1 MMELTSETEHKT
13 FKFRELKIYGST
25 EWLAD
30 NKKKYR
36 QVFDR
41 YETAYVY
48 AELSFYNK
56 SFDRDDWDV
65 EVELKCFS
73 TRKGKS
79 EICSLPFTRKI
90 SKFDHVVYVREGWG
104 NKKEG
109 VFWKRGTYYWE
120 AWIDGE
126 KVATKYFYIE
136 DTGHEPLEGESPY
149 CELQSVKLYEG
160 PFDDVLP
167 ENRLFL
173 KTFNAEETRYVYTE
187 VSLRNNYFTKAWQ
200 CELFIKF
207 YNDARELK
215 GQIVRL
221 QKVERGDEMIRLTAG
236 WGSNVKGSWRKDRY
250 TAEIVFMDKLLA
262 IIPFYVD
269 DFVED
274 GVAPV
279 FLPNREIPLIL
290 GDEQPDLH
298 LSFDELMVKMD
309 GLVGLAAVKQKI
321 RDYAQYV
328 QFLRLRKEKGFEE
341 TEEIQLHTVYI
352 GNPGTGK
359 TTIAKMMGQLYK
371 SLGLLSRGHLIEV
384 DRSDLV
390 GEYIG
395 QTAPKTKET
404 IDRARGGVMFID
416 EAYALSRSQEDSKDF
431 GREVIEILVKEM
443 SNGKG
448 DLAVIVAGYPKEM
461 KQFLDS
467 NPGLRSRFKMTFE
480 FTDYLPQEL
489 MTIVDLVCAEKGV
502 RLNAESWDKVRQV
515 ITDAYRNRDR
525 AFGNARF
532 VQNIIEQAK
541 INLGLRVMSHKDPK
555 KLSKEDLLL
564 ILPQDIDR
572 IQLKKKK
579 ELPAIPIDEPL
590 LAESLRELNALIGM
604 QNIKNEIREL
614 IQIIRFHLESG
625 TNVLKKFHFHTV
637 LLGNPGTGKTSVA
650 RILAKVLK
658 ALGVL
663 ERGHIVETDRQGLVA
678 GYVGQTAIKTAE
690 KIDEALGGV
699 LFIDEAYA
707 LTNRAIANGDFGD
720 EAIQTLLKRM
730 EDHRGEFFVFA
741 AGYTDNMESFLKA
754 NPGLSSRFDRT
765 FKFEDYSPDELLQI
779 AVQMLQEESLTLDEA
794 SFHHLQRYLKFIY
807 DFRDKYFGNAR
818 TVRQIVL
825 DIIKKHNYRM
835 SSIPSQEREMSLIT
849 TADVEHL
856 TLDKSNFVFNRRGIG
871 FSS

>member
-1 MMELTSETEHKT
+1 MMELTSETENKT

-41 YETAYVY
+41 YETGYVY

-136 DTGHEPLEGESPY
+136 DTGHEPIEGESPY

-167 ENRLFL
+167 ENRLYL

-187 VSLRNNYFTKAWQ
+187 VFLRNNYFTKAWQ

-221 QKVERGDEMIRLTAG
+221 QKVERGDDMIRLTAG

-274 GVAPV
+274 GIAPV

-290 GDEQPDLH
+290 GDEQPELH

-395 QTAPKTKET
+395 QTAPKTKEI

-502 RLNAESWDKVRQV
+502 RLNAESWDKVRQLL
-515 ITDAYRNRDR
+515 TDAYRNRDR

-541 INLGLRVMSHKDPK
+541 INLGLRAMAHKDPK

-579 ELPAIPIDEPL
+579 ELPAIPIDEAL

-699 LFIDEAYA
+699 LFVDEAYA

-741 AGYTDNMESFLKA
+741 AGYTDNMEAFLKA

>member
-1 MMELTSETEHKT
+1 MMELTSETESKT

-41 YETAYVY
+41 YETGYVY

-73 TRKGKS
+73 TRKGKA

-167 ENRLFL
+167 ENRLYL

-187 VSLRNNYFTKAWQ
+187 VFLRNNYFTKAWQ

-221 QKVERGDEMIRLTAG
+221 QKVERGDDMIRLTAG

-274 GVAPV
+274 GIAPV

-290 GDEQPDLH
+290 GDEQPELH
-298 LSFDELMVKMD
+298 LSFDELMVRMD

-395 QTAPKTKET
+395 QTAPKTKEI

-502 RLNAESWDKVRQV
+502 RLNAESWDKVRQLL
-515 ITDAYRNRDR
+515 TDAYRNRDR

-541 INLGLRVMSHKDPK
+541 INLGLRAMAHKDPK

-579 ELPAIPIDEPL
+579 ELPAIPIDEAL
-590 LAESLRELNALIGM
+590 LIESLRELNALIGM

-699 LFIDEAYA
+699 LFVDEAYA

-741 AGYTDNMESFLKA
+741 AGYTDNMEAFLKA

-794 SFHHLQRYLKFIY
+794 SFHHIQRYLKFIY

-871 FSS
+871 FGS

>member
-1 MMELTSETEHKT
+1 MESNNLNLAKH
-13 FKFRELKIYGST
+13 FKFRDLKIYGST

-41 YETAYVY
+41 YETTYIY

-56 SFDRDDWDV
+56 NFDREDWDV
-65 EVELKCFS
+65 EVELKCYS
-73 TRKGKS
+73 TKKGKT

-126 KVATKYFYIE
+126 RVATKYFYVE
-136 DTGHEPLEGESPY
+136 DTGHEPIEGESPY
-149 CELQSVKLYEG
+149 CELFSAKLYEG
-160 PFDDVLP
+160 PYDDVMP
-167 ENRLFL
+167 ESRVYM
-173 KTFNAEETRYVYTE
+173 KTFNAEETRYIYSE
-187 VSLRNNYFTKAWQ
+187 IYLRNNYFTKAWQ

-215 GQIVRL
+215 GQIIRL
-221 QKVERGDEMIRLTAG
+221 HKVERGEDIIRITAG
-236 WGSNVKGSWRKDRY
+236 WGSNVKGSWRKDKY

-262 IIPFYVD
+262 IIPFHVD
-269 DFVED
+269 DYYED

-279 FLPNREIPLIL
+279 FLPNRDFPLVL
-290 GDEQPDLH
+290 GEEQPEVT

-309 GLVGLAAVKQKI
+309 TLVGLAPVKQKI
-321 RDYAQYV
+321 REYAQYV
-328 QFLRLRKEKGFEE
+328 QFLRLRKEKGFEDN
-341 TEEIQLHTVYI
+341 EEIQLHTIYI

-371 SLGLLSRGHLIEV
+371 SLGLLSRGHILEV

-395 QTAPKTKET
+395 QTAPKTKEI
-404 IDRARGGVMFID
+404 IDRARGGVLFID

-443 SNGKG
+443 SNGRG

-480 FTDYLPQEL
+480 FSDYLPQEL
-489 MTIVDLVCAEKGV
+489 MHIVDLVSEEKGI
-502 RLNAESWDKVRQV
+502 RLTAEAWDKVRHI

-532 VQNIIEQAK
+532 VHNILEQAK
-541 INLGLRVMSHKDPK
+541 INLGLRVMAHKDPK
-555 KLSKEDLLL
+555 KLSKEDFLLV
-564 ILPQDIDR
+564 LPQDIDR

-579 ELPAIPIDEPL
+579 ELPTIPIDEAL
-590 LAESLRELNALIGM
+590 LSESMKELNSLIGM
-604 QNIKNEIREL
+604 QNIKNEILEL
-614 IQIIRFHLESG
+614 IQIIRYHLESG
-625 TNVLKKFHFHTV
+625 TNVLKRFHFHTV

-650 RILAKVLK
+650 RILAKILK

-690 KIDEALGGV
+690 KIEEAFGGV

-707 LTNRAIANGDFGD
+707 LTNKAVANGDFGD

-741 AGYTDNMESFLKA
+741 AGYTDNMETFLKA
-754 NPGLSSRFDRT
+754 NPGLASRFDRT
-765 FKFEDYSPDELLQI
+765 FKFEDYNPDELLQI
-779 AVQMLQEESLTLDEA
+779 AVQMLQEEGLTLDEA
-794 SFHHLQRYLKFIY
+794 SFHHLQNYLKFIY
-807 DFRDKYFGNAR
+807 EFRDKYFGNAR
-818 TVRQIVL
+818 TVRQVVTDIV
-825 DIIKKHNYRM
+825 KKHNYRM
-835 SSIPSQEREMSLIT
+835 SSIPAQERTLNLIT
-849 TADVEHL
+849 YADVEHL
-856 TLDKSNFVFNRRGIG
+856 KLDKSSFVFNRRGIG
-871 FSS
+871 FSG